1 MIFGK
6 EGNKMNK
13 RYKVIFDTENYTG
26 SCGSF
31 DTLQEGLDTA
41 ITILEGWMTDER
53 FNWKFEN
60 GIPKPTP
67 KQIEDWN
74 YMIDTCEA
82 YVVDTEY
89 QGDNPE
95 MRKEESY
102 YWLDGH
108 YYPALEIAESLGWK
122 YWEE

>member
-1 MIFGK
+1 MG
-6 EGNKMNK
+6 K
-13 RYKVIFDTENYTG
+13 RYQVVFDTEHFTG
-26 SCGSF
+26 ECGSF
-31 DTLQEGLDTA
+31 DTLEEGFNEIINL
-41 ITILEGWMTDER
+41 LKGWMEDER
-53 FNWKFEN
+53 DTWEFEN
-60 GIPKPTP
+60 GIPNLTTE
-67 KQIEDWN
+67 QIEKWN

-108 YYPALEIAESLGWK
+108 YYPALEIAENLGWK
-122 YWEE
+122 YWEK